1 MLNSGTSG
9 TSLMNW
15 YRPLVGLYRLRDF
28 KDTIGCDTV
37 SMSCP
42 RQLGLQE
49 LSCTI
54 CIAIFDIPVL

>member
-1 MLNSGTSG
+1 MLNSDTSG

-15 YRPLVGLYRLRDF
+15 YRPLVGLYRLRNF
-28 KDTIGCDTV
+28 KDTIGCDTF

>member
-1 MLNSGTSG
+1 
-9 TSLMNW
+9 MNW
-15 YRPLVGLYRLRDF
+15 YRQLVGLYRLRDVM
-28 KDTIGCDTV
+28 DTFGCDTV

-54 CIAIFDIPVL
+54 CIAIFDIPVLQRCTSI